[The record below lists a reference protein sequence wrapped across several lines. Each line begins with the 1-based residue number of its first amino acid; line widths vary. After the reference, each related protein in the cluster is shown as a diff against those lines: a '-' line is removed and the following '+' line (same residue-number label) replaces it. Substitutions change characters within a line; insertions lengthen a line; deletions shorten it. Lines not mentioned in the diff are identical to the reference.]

1 MQEEVRDL
9 VVQLQKF
16 LDSTVFSTK
25 AKLALTKRIANLA
38 NKPYYGPTEE
48 ADARNRQL
56 FEALLPS
63 DLNAAVMRTDRTW
76 VAGYIMVLRMA
87 LSTCILRRALD
98 THADSIRKQ
107 ALAMS
112 KVMENLVRHVGW
124 IEHHLDNDIIPP
136 NVRQNAVVVVRDFR
150 ALYGDF
156 CNTSVRTKCHPPCKL
171 MPGNK
176 CVVPAIPQQ
185 KATLPQE
192 AYYVT
197 RQS

>member
-1 MQEEVRDL
+1 MRDL

-16 LDSTVFSTK
+16 LDSTVFSAK
-25 AKLALTKRIANLA
+25 AKLALNKRITNLA
-38 NKPYYGPTEE
+38 NNPYYGPTEG
-48 ADARNRQL
+48 AAARNRQL
-56 FEALLPS
+56 FEAFLPS

-98 THADSIRKQ
+98 TSAGSIREQ

-112 KVMENLVRHVGW
+112 KVMENLVQHVGW
-124 IEHHLDNDIIPP
+124 IEHHLDNNIIPP
-136 NVRQNAVVVVRDFR
+136 NVRENAVVAVRNFKV
-150 ALYGDF
+150 LYGDF

-176 CVVPAIPQQ
+176 CVVSAIPRQEE
-185 KATLPQE
+185 ATLPRG